1 MFSRVVPLKSSQ
13 EDRVMTRGDR
23 NLATLS
29 PMILTGGM
37 AIVIGALMW
46 GLVGLNFGVAVLV
59 AVLLLAAGI
68 LGVWMLEKRRRKA
81 A

>member
-1 MFSRVVPLKSSQ
+1 MA
-13 EDRVMTRGDR
+13 RGER
-23 NLATLS
+23 NVLTLS

-68 LGVWMLEKRRRKA
+68 LGVWMLEKRRRQA

>member
-1 MFSRVVPLKSSQ
+1 
-13 EDRVMTRGDR
+13 
-23 NLATLS
+23 
-29 PMILTGGM
+29 MILTGGM

-46 GLVGLNFGVAVLV
+46 GLVGMSFAVAVLV

-68 LGVWMLEKRRRKA
+68 LGVWMLEKRRRQA

>member
-1 MFSRVVPLKSSQ
+1 
-13 EDRVMTRGDR
+13 MTRGDR

-68 LGVWMLEKRRRKA
+68 LGVWMLEKRRREA

>member
-1 MFSRVVPLKSSQ
+1 MARD
-13 EDRVMTRGDR
+13 ER

-29 PMILTGGM
+29 PMILTGDM

-59 AVLLLAAGI
+59 AVLLLIAGI
-68 LGVWMLEKRRRKA
+68 LGVWMLEKRRRQA

>member
-1 MFSRVVPLKSSQ
+1 
-13 EDRVMTRGDR
+13 MTRGDR

-59 AVLLLAAGI
+59 AVLLLATGI
-68 LGVWMLEKRRRKA
+68 LGVWMLEKRRREA

>member
-68 LGVWMLEKRRRKA
+68 LGVWMLEKRRREA

>member
-1 MFSRVVPLKSSQ
+1 
-13 EDRVMTRGDR
+13 MTRGDR

-46 GLVGLNFGVAVLV
+46 GLVGLNF
-59 AVLLLAAGI
+59 LAGR
-68 LGVWMLEKRRRKA
+68 G
-81 A
+81 

>member
-1 MFSRVVPLKSSQ
+1 
-13 EDRVMTRGDR
+13 MTRGDR
-23 NLATLS
+23 SLATLS

-68 LGVWMLEKRRRKA
+68 LGVWMLEKRRREA

>member
-1 MFSRVVPLKSSQ
+1 MARD
-13 EDRVMTRGDR
+13 ER

-59 AVLLLAAGI
+59 AVLLLIAGI
-68 LGVWMLEKRRRKA
+68 LGVWMLEKRRRQA